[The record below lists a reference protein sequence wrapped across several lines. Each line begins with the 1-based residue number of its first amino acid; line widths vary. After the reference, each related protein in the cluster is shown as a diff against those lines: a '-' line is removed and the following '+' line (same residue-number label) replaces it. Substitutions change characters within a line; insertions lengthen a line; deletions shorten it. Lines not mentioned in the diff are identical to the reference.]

1 MDSHQM
7 KWLKTSQSTSMTTLM
22 ISKKEVT
29 QKKADDSIPSTVFRL
44 DDSLQLS
51 ELSLVM
57 LLCQLHCCSSMCV
70 EVGCCHGSIW
80 FCWVS
85 FLHVASFSL
94 LCHFVM
100 VSY

>member
-57 LLCQLHCCSSMCV
+57 LLCQLHCCSSVCGGWLLSWKHMV
-70 EVGCCHGSIW
+70 LLGFFPARRFIFTPLSFCHG
-80 FCWVS
+80 
-85 FLHVASFSL
+85 
-94 LCHFVM
+94 
-100 VSY
+100 